1 MFFKDYVVLNHIEK
15 VNDLNY
21 NSYLLFYNSKL
32 ELTREI
38 QLSNSLGGV
47 KDQTFYVYQNQPLNG
62 NDKVNYDQIPIG
74 FNIVCKN
81 RIDGT
86 DRIQNKIITGYELVE
101 STKQVVFFVNV
112 CSKDVFAALELKTP
126 VNDSLIDSK
135 FNERDTLQIPI
146 SDLALDFQNSLVIK
160 DSEIYKGFLRS
171 EYFLFKNRSITNS
184 FFQDIWGLLH
194 R

>member
-1 MFFKDYVVLNHIEK
+1 M
-15 VNDLNY
+15 
-21 NSYLLFYNSKL
+21 
-32 ELTREI
+32 
-38 QLSNSLGGV
+38 V
-47 KDQTFYVYQNQPLNG
+47 K
-62 NDKVNYDQIPIG
+62 
-74 FNIVCKN
+74 
-81 RIDGT
+81 
-86 DRIQNKIITGYELVE
+86 

-146 SDLALDFQNSLVIK
+146 SDLALDFHNSLVIK

-184 FFQDIWGLLH
+184 FFQDIWGLLLH